1 MSRNARCKLVFAVA
15 LGTLF
20 HACGLF
26 YVYTIRL
33 RVHMT
38 SSCAPK
44 PFNTTVPLL
53 AAFSAFIPTR
63 TAPECVVEKRYR
75 RNPFLGYV
83 TTEFT
88 VRLSIVG
95 NKREIPRAR
104 KTKEKGTT
112 QGSRS
117 YLRYIEAQSSMLSKC
132 DRKRRAEAQ
141 SARCARRRPNYSRL
155 SNNSL
160 LTDTGA

>member
-1 MSRNARCKLVFAVA
+1 MEVQCSMLDMGMIQIQNARVISHLSLINVLRDIVHIDFRWIGQLSIANCRTSSYVYRRRGCVCYSYSQWRPMSRNARCKLVFAVA

-63 TAPECVVEKRYR
+63 TAPECIVEKRQ
-75 RNPFLGYV
+75 
-83 TTEFT
+83 
-88 VRLSIVG
+88 
-95 NKREIPRAR
+95 A
-104 KTKEKGTT
+104 
-112 QGSRS
+112 
-117 YLRYIEAQSSMLSKC
+117 
-132 DRKRRAEAQ
+132 
-141 SARCARRRPNYSRL
+141 
-155 SNNSL
+155 
-160 LTDTGA
+160 